1 MPNNTVTT
9 GAVFIP
15 EVWSK
20 DTIRAVRSKLVLAN
34 LVKRHD
40 RDIARFGD
48 VVHVPNIS
56 NLTAND
62 KVAGVQ
68 VSPQAVTESEV
79 QITIDKH
86 KEVSFVVEDMLKAQA
101 DYDLMAEYTDASSY
115 GISKAIDDSLA
126 ALASGF
132 SQTFGTYNTAI
143 TTDVVLD
150 SIEQLDVNDV
160 PQESRS
166 FVYRPDV
173 KRDLLDLSTY
183 TSRDFVGDSD
193 KPVRTGLVGMLYG
206 VDTYMSM
213 NIVKSGTSTNNM
225 LFHKDAIALALQKSP
240 RVQSEYSLRDLG
252 WLTVTDTIYGVKE
265 MRDAFG
271 ILVKT

>member
-1 MPNNTVTT
+1 MPNMTPTT

-20 DTIRAVRSKLVLAN
+20 DVIRAVRSKLVLAN

-40 RDIARFGD
+40 RDIAKFGD
-48 VVHVPNIS
+48 TIHVPNVS
-56 NLTAND
+56 NLAAND

-79 QITIDKH
+79 QITINKH
-86 KEVSFVVEDMLKAQA
+86 KEVSFVVEDVLKAQS
-101 DYDLMAEYTDASSY
+101 DYDLMSEYTDAASY
-115 GISKAIDDSLA
+115 GISLAIDDDLA

-160 PQESRS
+160 PQENRS

-183 TSRDFVGDSD
+183 TSEDFVDGR
-193 KPVRTGLVGMLYG
+193 PVRTGMVGRLYG
-206 VDTYMSM
+206 VDTYMST
-213 NIVKSGTSTNNM
+213 NIVKSSNNTDNM
-225 LFHKDAIALALQKSP
+225 LFHKDAIALALQKAP

-252 WLTVTDTIYGVKE
+252 WLTVCDTMYGVKE
-265 MRDAFG
+265 MRDTFG